1 MTSASI
7 QPVEPGNEPP
17 VTTQQAHR
25 IANDRGAIETAK
37 RLAEEF
43 VKGASARDRE
53 RQLPHAE
60 LEALS
65 QSGLLAITVPREFGG
80 IDVKAATLAEVTAIL
95 SEADAS
101 IGQIPQNHFYILEAL
116 RIDGTRDQQA
126 FFFDRALQGD
136 RFGNA
141 LSEKGTKTVA
151 HYNTRIVPDGSR
163 YRING
168 RKFYSTGVLFADWV
182 VIFANDHEER
192 ITMSFVPRDTPG
204 LTLVDDWSGFGQ
216 RTTGS
221 GTTII
226 ADVIVEAHAVVQHHK
241 GFDRPSTIGS
251 VGQIIH
257 AGVDLGIARA
267 ALKETIDFVRTKS
280 RPWMDSGVERASEDP
295 HTIGRI
301 GDLAIRIDAAT
312 ALLARSGDLVDTAK
326 ADPSEENVIA
336 ASLSV
341 AGAKVLT
348 TEAALQAT
356 NVLFELAGTSS
367 THTNLNLDRHWR
379 NARTHTLHDPVR
391 WKYHVVGNYLLNDVA
406 PPRHGAL

>member
-1 MTSASI
+1 MTTASLQRIEQGDKPSAD
-7 QPVEPGNEPP
+7 
-17 VTTQQAHR
+17 AHR
-25 IANDRGAIETAK
+25 IASERKALETAK
-37 RLAEEF
+37 RLADEF
-43 VKGASARDRE
+43 AKDAAERDRE
-53 RQLPHAE
+53 RRLPYQE
-60 LEALS
+60 LEVLA
-65 QSGLLAITVPREFGG
+65 QSGLLAITVPKEFGG
-80 IDVKAATLAEVTAIL
+80 IDVSAATLAEVTAIL
-95 SEADAS
+95 SEADPS

-116 RIDGTRDQQA
+116 RVDGTHAQQA
-126 FFFDRALQGD
+126 LFFGRALLGD

-163 YRING
+163 YRISG

-182 VIFANDHEER
+182 VIFANDPQDH

-204 LTLVDDWSGFGQ
+204 LTLVDDWAGFGQ

-221 GTTII
+221 GTTVIT
-226 ADVIVEAHAVVQHHK
+226 DVIVDADAVVQHHK

-267 ALKETIDFVRTKS
+267 ALRETINFVRTKS
-280 RPWMDSGVERASEDP
+280 RPWMDSGLERASEDP
-295 HTIGRI
+295 HTIARV
-301 GDLAIRIDAAT
+301 GDLSIRIDAAA
-312 ALLARSGDLVDTAK
+312 ALLAHSGNLVDRAK
-326 ADPSEENVIA
+326 ADPSDENVIA
-336 ASLSV
+336 ASLAV

-367 THTNLNLDRHWR
+367 TQVDLNLDRHWR

>member
-1 MTSASI
+1 MTIASL
-7 QPVEPGNEPP
+7 QHLEPRQKTNG
-17 VTTQQAHR
+17 QAHR
-25 IANDRGAIETAK
+25 ITSDHEAIEIAK
-37 RLAEEF
+37 HLAAEF
-43 VKGASARDRE
+43 AKGALERDRD
-53 RQLPHAE
+53 RRLPYEE
-60 LEALS
+60 LEVLS
-65 QSGLLAITVPREFGG
+65 QSGLLAITVPEDFGG
-80 IDVKAATLAEVTAIL
+80 IDVSAATLAEITAII
-95 SEADAS
+95 SEADSS

-116 RIDGTRDQQA
+116 RVDGTYEQKAR
-126 FFFDRALQGD
+126 FFDLALKGN

-151 HYNTRIVPDGSR
+151 HYNTRIIPDGSS

-168 RKFYSTGVLFADWV
+168 RKFYSTGVLFAHWV
-182 VIFANDHEER
+182 AIFAIDPQDQ

-204 LTLVDDWSGFGQ
+204 LTLVDDWTGFGQ

-226 ADVIVEAHAVVQHHK
+226 TDVIVEADAVVQHHK

-267 ALKETIDFVRTKS
+267 ALRETINFIRTKS

-295 HTIGRI
+295 HTIAKV
-301 GDLAIRIDAAT
+301 GDLSIRIDAAA
-312 ALLARSGDLVDTAK
+312 ALLSRSGDLVDKAK
-326 ADPSEENVIA
+326 ADPTNENVIA
-336 ASLSV
+336 ASFAV

-356 NVLFELAGTSS
+356 NLLFELAGTSS
-367 THTNLNLDRHWR
+367 TQSDLNLDRHWR

>member
-1 MTSASI
+1 MTSIPLQRFDTGEASS
-7 QPVEPGNEPP
+7 VA
-17 VTTQQAHR
+17 AHR
-25 IANDRGAIETAK
+25 IASDREALQTAK
-37 RLAEEF
+37 QLAETF
-43 VKGASARDRE
+43 AKGAAERDRD
-53 RQLPHAE
+53 RRLPYQE
-60 LEALS
+60 LEILS
-65 QSGLLAITVPREFGG
+65 HSGLLAITVPREFGG
-80 IDVKAATLAEVTAIL
+80 IDVAAATLAEVTAIL
-95 SEADAS
+95 SQADPS

-116 RIDGTRDQQA
+116 RVDGTPEQQA
-126 FFFDRALQGD
+126 FFFERVLQGD

-151 HYNTRIVPDGSR
+151 HYNTRIVPDGAH

-168 RKFYSTGVLFADWV
+168 QKFYSTGVLFADWV
-182 VIFANDHEER
+182 VIFATDPQDQ

-204 LTLVDDWSGFGQ
+204 LTLVDDWAGFGQ

-226 ADVIVEAHAVVQHHK
+226 ADVIVEAAAVVQHHK
-241 GFDRPSTIGS
+241 GFERPSTIGS

-257 AGVDLGIARA
+257 AAVDLGIARA
-267 ALKETIDFVRTKS
+267 ALDETVNFVRTKS
-280 RPWMDSGVERASEDP
+280 RPWMDSGQDRASEDP
-295 HTIGRI
+295 HTIARV

-312 ALLARSGDLVDTAK
+312 ALLARSGDLVDKAK
-326 ADPSEENVIA
+326 ESPSEDNVVA
-336 ASLSV
+336 ASLAV

-356 NVLFELAGTSS
+356 NLLFELAGTSS
-367 THTNLNLDRHWR
+367 TQSDLNLDRHWR